1 LTVNLT
7 YDGSPT
13 APTDAGSYV
22 LAATINEA
30 NYAGSATGTLVI
42 AKTGATVT
50 LDNLAPTY
58 DGTAKVATATT
69 TPAGLTVNLTY
80 DGSPAAPTDA
90 DSYAIAATINE
101 VNYAG
106 SATGTLVI
114 AKAGATVTLDNLAHT
129 YDGTPK
135 AATATTTPAGLTVNL
150 TYDGSPAAPT
160 DADSYVLAAT
170 INEVNYAGS
179 ATGTLVIRPAND
191 WASWCNHYFTE
202 LEQSAGLAHDNSDP
216 DADGWMNLAEY
227 ALGSNPRQF
236 TPPLVP
242 TLDSN
247 GLALTFTR
255 PANLPG
261 VTYAAESSDDLDVWS
276 PIQLDILEWG
286 TTETVRVLDPL
297 LRGDPS
303 RRFLRLRFGR

>member
-1 LTVNLT
+1 MNLT

-30 NYAGSATGTLVI
+30 
-42 AKTGATVT
+42 
-50 LDNLAPTY
+50 
-58 DGTAKVATATT
+58 
-69 TPAGLTVNLTY
+69 
-80 DGSPAAPTDA
+80 
-90 DSYAIAATINE
+90 
-101 VNYAG
+101 NYAG